1 MIRIIVGGTVGSGK
15 SVTAIREI
23 MNRQNMTYTNFN
35 IKAGNII
42 RMRTDMII
50 TSEIIKTKRDG
61 SPINELKVNWDYW
74 NKVKDEGFDIVLDEM
89 HSIADSRMS
98 MTKWNVLFSQWIAQI
113 RKILSS
119 NESYDLILITQK
131 LENIDIRIRRL
142 AYQIIYCSKIN
153 KKQLQETQIYD
164 SRSKKYKIKMLPKTY
179 IKLYYFNGTYCV
191 DKFEA
196 FLCGEKTYDRQMI
209 YLANPYFQYYD
220 SYEILDFGDDTY
232 V

>member
-15 SVTAIREI
+15 SVTAVREI
-23 MNRQNMTYTNFN
+23 LNRKNTTYTNFN
-35 IKAGNII
+35 IKADNII

-50 TSEIIKTKRDG
+50 LSEVINTKRDG
-61 SPINELKVNWDYW
+61 TEVKQLKVNWDYW

-119 NESYDLILITQK
+119 NEQYDLILITQK

-142 AYQIIYCSKIN
+142 AYQIIYCTKVETR
-153 KKQLQETQIYD
+153 QFQDTQIYD
-164 SRSKKYKIKMLPKTY
+164 SRSKKIKVKRIKKVY

-196 FLCGEKTYDRQMI
+196 FLCGERTYNRNML
-209 YLANPYFQYYD
+209 YLANPYFKYYD
-220 SYEILDFGDDTY
+220 SYEILSFGDDTY